1 MGCRGM
7 GVVARMGLPGGY
19 AFGDY
24 MKVGLPLLLLTLL
37 VTVALVAV
45 IYPV

>member
-1 MGCRGM
+1 MLVM
-7 GVVARMGLPGGY
+7 EPGGY

-24 MKVGLPLLLLTLL
+24 VRVGLPLLLLTMV

-45 IYPV
+45 IYPVRGI